1 MAHLRSASRAAT
13 TRIGTTTDNS
23 IPACTSPEPSVIYSS
38 NGKISRK
45 KLENPTG
52 LWNNVCGNT
61 SSLFQHKGAF
71 E

>member
-1 MAHLRSASRAAT
+1 MVAVSASAT
-13 TRIGTTTDNS
+13 KPSSAFI
-23 IPACTSPEPSVIYSS
+23 CTSPEPSVIYSP
-38 NGKISRK
+38 NGKIARK

-52 LWNNVCGNT
+52 FWNNVGDNT

>member
-1 MAHLRSASRAAT
+1 VRTSASGAFQE
-13 TRIGTTTDNS
+13 
-23 IPACTSPEPSVIYSS
+23 SPEDASPESSVIYSP

-52 LWNNVCGNT
+52 FWNNVGGNT
-61 SSLFQHKGAF
+61 SSLFQNKGAF

>member
-1 MAHLRSASRAAT
+1 V
-13 TRIGTTTDNS
+13 GTFPD
-23 IPACTSPEPSVIYSS
+23 AGRLTSPEPSVIYNP

-52 LWNNVCGNT
+52 FWNNVGGNT